1 MNKIRKGDEVI
12 VITGKDKGKK
22 GTILSVEIKDGKP
35 ARVVV
40 AGIAMVT
47 KHKTA
52 NPAKGVEGGLVRQ
65 ERAIH
70 VSNIALIDADG
81 KPSRSRVEVRDG
93 KKVRVL
99 KTTNASV

>member
-1 MNKIRKGDEVI
+1 MNKIRKGDEII
-12 VITGKDKGKK
+12 VITGKDKGRTGKV
-22 GTILSVEIKDGKP
+22 LSVQIKDGKP
-35 ARVVV
+35 FRVVV
-40 AGIAMVT
+40 AGIAMVI

-52 NPAKGVEGGLVRQ
+52 NPAKGIEGGRIQQ

-70 VSNIALIDADG
+70 VSNVALVDENG
-81 KPSRSRVEVRDG
+81 KPSRVRIEVRDE